1 LFIHAEAACIQTI
14 KMSPGFCLD
23 VKMSILPKSEAVIL
37 ACALDNFKISLH
49 VLEDGQFVKKENL
62 AGHEDWITC
71 LDWVTA
77 GETFVLIF
85 VLSCRCVK

>member
-1 LFIHAEAACIQTI
+1 
-14 KMSPGFCLD
+14 MSPGFCLD
-23 VKMSILPKSEAVIL
+23 VKMSILPKSDAVIL

-77 GETFVLIF
+77 GETSVLNFPQLQI
-85 VLSCRCVK
+85 

>member
-1 LFIHAEAACIQTI
+1 MPNYNFFISAEAACVQTI

-23 VKMSILPKSEAVIL
+23 VKMSILPKSDAVIL

-77 GETFVLIF
+77 GETSVLKF
-85 VLSCRCVK
+85 S